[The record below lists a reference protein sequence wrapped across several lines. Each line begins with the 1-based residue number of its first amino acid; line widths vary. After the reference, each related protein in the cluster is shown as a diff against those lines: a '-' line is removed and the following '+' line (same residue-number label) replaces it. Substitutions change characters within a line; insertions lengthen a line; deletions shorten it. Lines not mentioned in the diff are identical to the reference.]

1 MLLGPPGSGKGT
13 QAIRLAARYDV
24 PHISTG
30 DALRAAVKAG
40 TSIGRAVKEVID
52 AGALVGDDLIADIVR
67 ERLAQ
72 QDAAA
77 GCILDG
83 YPRTAA
89 QAATL
94 DRMIDASALIVVHL
108 AAEDDE
114 IVRRLA
120 TRRVCDACAIT
131 QSVSH
136 DTDPER
142 EACPY
147 CGGNL
152 IRRQDDHPDTVRRRL
167 ETYASLA
174 APLIAFYA
182 DRATFHSVDG
192 LQALDA
198 VTASLCAHIDG
209 CRGGRGRERTRRV

>member
-13 QAIRLAARYDV
+13 QATRLAARYNI

-30 DALRAAVKAG
+30 DALRAAVRAG
-40 TSIGRAVKEVID
+40 TAIGRAVKETID
-52 AGALVGDDLIADIVR
+52 GGGLVGDELIAGIVR

-72 QDAAA
+72 ADAVA

-94 DRMIDASALIVVHL
+94 DGMVGALPLVVVHI
-108 AAEDDE
+108 AAADDE

-136 DTDPER
+136 DTDPDR

-182 DRATFHSVDG
+182 DRVTFHSVDG
-192 LQALDA
+192 LGPLDE
-198 VTASLCAHIDG
+198 VTAALCAHIDR
-209 CRGGRGRERTRRV
+209 CRRI

>member
-13 QAIRLAARYDV
+13 QAIRLAARYDI

-40 TSIGRAVKEVID
+40 TSIGRAVKETID
-52 AGALVGDDLIADIVR
+52 GGGLVGDDLMAGIVR

-72 QDAAA
+72 ADAAS

-94 DRMIDASALIVVHL
+94 DGLIGASTLVVVHI
-108 AAEDDE
+108 AAADDE

-120 TRRVCDACAIT
+120 ARRVCDACAIT

-192 LQALDA
+192 LQPLDDVTSALC
-198 VTASLCAHIDG
+198 VHIDR
-209 CRGGRGRERTRRV
+209 CRGGRERARRV

>member
-13 QAIRLAARYDV
+13 QATRLAARYNI

-40 TSIGRAVKEVID
+40 TAIGRAVKETID
-52 AGALVGDDLIADIVR
+52 GGGLVGDELIAGIVR

-72 QDAAA
+72 ADAGA

-94 DRMIDASALIVVHL
+94 DGMVGALPLVVVHI
-108 AAEDDE
+108 AAADGE

-136 DTDPER
+136 DTDPDR

-174 APLIAFYA
+174 APLIAVYA
-182 DRATFHSVDG
+182 DRVTFHSVDG
-192 LQALDA
+192 LGPLDE
-198 VTASLCAHIDG
+198 VTAALCAHIDR
-209 CRGGRGRERTRRV
+209 CRRI

>member
-1 MLLGPPGSGKGT
+1 MLLGPPGSGQGT
-13 QAIRLAARYDV
+13 QAIRLSARYNI
-24 PHISTG
+24 PHVSTG

-40 TSIGRAVKEVID
+40 TTVGRAVKEIID
-52 AGALVGDDLIADIVR
+52 AGLFVGDDLIAGIVR

-72 QDAAA
+72 ADAAA

-94 DRMIDASALIVVHL
+94 DAMIDPARLVVVHL
-108 AAEDDE
+108 AAADDE

-152 IRRQDDHPDTVRRRL
+152 IRRADDHPDTVRRRL

-174 APLIAFYA
+174 APLIAYYS
-182 DRATFHSVDG
+182 DRASFHSVDG
-192 LQALDA
+192 LGPLDS
-198 VTASLCAHIDG
+198 VTSAICTHIDR
-209 CRGGRGRERTRRV
+209 CRDGRGRIRRV